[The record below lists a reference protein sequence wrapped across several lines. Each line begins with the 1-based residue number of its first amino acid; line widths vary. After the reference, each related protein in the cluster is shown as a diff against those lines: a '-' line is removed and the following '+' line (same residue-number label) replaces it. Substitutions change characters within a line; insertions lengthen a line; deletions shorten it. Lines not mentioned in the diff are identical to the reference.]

1 MPVTHASTL
10 YHVFGERLCSEL
22 EFPTLPVARDAAAP
36 TWHLR
41 VAEGPAPAR
50 ALTPLST
57 TALSDELSVTIARVD
72 GAGLR
77 VTYSDTGDFELTDAG
92 RFATWYRS
100 AGADEH
106 DARLDVVGTLLPLA
120 LHLADRLTLHGSA
133 VAVESGVIAFLAPSG
148 FGKSTLAMSLAVAG
162 ARFVSD
168 DAVPVRVD
176 RDGVLA
182 APGVPSPRF
191 RDDVYARFRDRLP
204 APVAASGGKVTSS
217 VHLAGEHATDCERPL
232 SAVYLLRPVMPA
244 ESGTTRRAPVPP
256 TLATMELVRNAK
268 LAKLLWA
275 EEAQRLLRLVS
286 EVTRRVPVWTLE
298 VPRDLELLPSVVDEL
313 LQWHALPETQPA

>member
-1 MPVTHASTL
+1 MH
-10 YHVFGERLCSEL
+10 YHVFGERLRSEL
-22 EFPTLPVARDAAAP
+22 AFPTLPVARDEGLPA
-36 TWHLR
+36 WHLR
-41 VAEGPAPAR
+41 VADRPAPAR

-57 TALSDELSVTIARVD
+57 TALSDELSVTIAGVEDGVRVS
-72 GAGLR
+72 
-77 VTYSDTGDFELTDAG
+77 YSDTGDFELTDAG
-92 RFATWYRS
+92 RVVTWYPS
-100 AGADEH
+100 AGADEN

-133 VAVESGVIAFLAPSG
+133 VAVDSGVIAFLAPSG

-176 RDGVLA
+176 GAAVLA

-191 RDDVYARFRDRLP
+191 RDDVYARFRDLLP
-204 APVAASGGKVTSS
+204 APVAASGGKVTSN
-217 VHLAGEHATDCERPL
+217 VHLAAEHAIDTERPL

-244 ESGTTRRAPVPP
+244 ESGTTRRAAVPP

-275 EEAQRLLRLVS
+275 DEARRLLRLVS

-298 VPRDLELLPSVVDEL
+298 VPRDLELLPSVVEEL
-313 LQWHALPETQPA
+313 LEWHALRETQPA